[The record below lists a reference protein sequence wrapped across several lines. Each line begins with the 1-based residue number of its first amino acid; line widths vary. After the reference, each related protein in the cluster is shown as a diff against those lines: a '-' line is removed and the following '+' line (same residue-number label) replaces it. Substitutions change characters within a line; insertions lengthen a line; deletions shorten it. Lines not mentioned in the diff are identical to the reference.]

1 MLENFDVWAGRKKHR
16 GGGAAG
22 HLLTQ
27 SGEGGN
33 TTERL
38 PERAQTKVLPV
49 SAVDE
54 SCLQVEE
61 HRIILNSLMF

>member
-1 MLENFDVWAGRKKHR
+1 MLDFLIGM
-16 GGGAAG
+16 AAG

-27 SGEGGN
+27 SVGGN

-38 PERAQTKVLPV
+38 HERAQTKVLPV
-49 SAVDE
+49 LAVDE